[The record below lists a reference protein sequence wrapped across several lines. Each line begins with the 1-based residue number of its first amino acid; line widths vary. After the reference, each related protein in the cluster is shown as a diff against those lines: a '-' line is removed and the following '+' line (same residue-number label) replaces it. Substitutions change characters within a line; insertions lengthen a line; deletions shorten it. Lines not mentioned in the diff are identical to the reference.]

1 MDFLKNLIKDK
12 AADMVKDK
20 AEDILK
26 EIKSNPK
33 LITEFKADPIKT
45 IEKLIGIDLPDDTIK
60 QIIEAVKAN
69 ITAEDA
75 GELLEAL
82 NKLKYA

>member
-12 AADMVKDK
+12 AADLVKDK

-26 EIKSNPK
+26 EINSNPQ
-33 LITEFKADPIKT
+33 LIEEFKKDPIKT

-60 QIIEAVKAN
+60 QIIASVKEN

-75 GELLEAL
+75 GELLAAI
-82 NKLKYA
+82 NKIK

>member
-12 AADMVKDK
+12 AADLIKDK

-33 LITEFKADPIKT
+33 LITEFKNDPIKT
-45 IEKLIGIDLPDDTIK
+45 AEKLIGIDLPDDTVK
-60 QIIEAVKAN
+60 QILTLLKDKVS
-69 ITAEDA
+69 AEDA
-75 GELLEAL
+75 AELMEAL
-82 NKLKYA
+82 KKLK